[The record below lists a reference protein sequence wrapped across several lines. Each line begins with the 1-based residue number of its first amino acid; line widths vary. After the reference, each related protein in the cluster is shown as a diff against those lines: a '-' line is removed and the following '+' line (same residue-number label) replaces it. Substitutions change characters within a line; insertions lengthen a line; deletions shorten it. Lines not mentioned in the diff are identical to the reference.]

1 MEKHYKRWLVV
12 SLSIAFLVLAT
23 RRLEDGTNRS

>member
-1 MEKHYKRWLVV
+1 MQKHYKRWLVV

-23 RRLEDGTNRS
+23 RRLEDDITRN

>member
-23 RRLEDGTNRS
+23 RRLEDGANRT

>member
-23 RRLEDGTNRS
+23 RRLEADPIRN